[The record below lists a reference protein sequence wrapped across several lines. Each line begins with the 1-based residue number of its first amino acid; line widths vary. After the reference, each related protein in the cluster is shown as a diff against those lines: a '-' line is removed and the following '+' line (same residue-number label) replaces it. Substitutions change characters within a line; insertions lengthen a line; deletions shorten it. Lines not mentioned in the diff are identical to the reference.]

1 MANPDSWKLCFSSAS
16 QFVLVPEYLI
26 FVSGIERI
34 ATQFSAEAV
43 ACKLQ
48 RGYATCDARVLRQ
61 IL

>member
-34 ATQFSAEAV
+34 AAQFSAEVV
-43 ACKLQ
+43 ACMLQ
-48 RGYATCDARVLRQ
+48 QGYAT
-61 IL
+61 